1 MRGGELPRSVLRRTS
16 HGRLLDSQRDR
27 QSAGDVAVVTVA
39 VLSSKGGVG
48 KTITVAN
55 LAAALALRGQRVLQV
70 DFDPQSDLS
79 ASWGADEHAYAPR
92 IEQVLG
98 TDQDARD
105 VAIDL
110 TAKMAPPK
118 HLCLLAASEA
128 LLAHTARLM
137 SDEPYLAKL
146 IASFDAD
153 TDITLIDTPAGE
165 TVFGRQAVLAADA
178 VLVTLTP
185 GYHELRALHR
195 VLDRVDARRAESPRL
210 LGVLFVNT
218 DKRWRRTK
226 DYAEHLATEGVHL
239 LDAIIPP
246 HEAVTTHARLGRP
259 TVLLNRERRFR
270 VRDDG
275 TRAVAKAY
283 DKAAGELLV
292 RIRARSVSRSN
303 QDPGECWRS
312 TWNREVAHDTSRS

>member
-1 MRGGELPRSVLRRTS
+1 M
-16 HGRLLDSQRDR
+16 
-27 QSAGDVAVVTVA
+27 VTVA

-48 KTITVAN
+48 KTISVAN

-79 ASWGADEHAYAPR
+79 ASWGVDEHTDTPR

-98 TDQDARD
+98 TDQDPHDA
-105 VAIDL
+105 AIDL
-110 TAKMAPPK
+110 TSAPGPAK
-118 HLCLLAASEA
+118 HLRLLAASDA

-137 SDEPYLAKL
+137 SDEPQLAKL
-146 IASFDAD
+146 VASFVPD
-153 TDITLIDTPAGE
+153 TDIVLIDTPAGE
-165 TVFGRQAVLAADA
+165 TVFGTQAVLAADA

-195 VLDRVDARRAESPRL
+195 VLDRIDAHSAARAEPPRL
-210 LGVLFVNT
+210 LGVLFVNA

-226 DYAEHLATEGVHL
+226 EYAVHLAHEGIHR

-246 HEAVTTHARLGRP
+246 REAITAHARLGRP
-259 TVLLNRERRFR
+259 TVLLDRERGFR
-270 VRDDG
+270 LRDG

-283 DKAAGELLV
+283 DKAAGEML
-292 RIRARSVSRSN
+292 ARLPVPSVASGD
-303 QDPGECWRS
+303 QEPGEPRVF
-312 TWNREVAHDTSRS
+312 RVEQGVAS